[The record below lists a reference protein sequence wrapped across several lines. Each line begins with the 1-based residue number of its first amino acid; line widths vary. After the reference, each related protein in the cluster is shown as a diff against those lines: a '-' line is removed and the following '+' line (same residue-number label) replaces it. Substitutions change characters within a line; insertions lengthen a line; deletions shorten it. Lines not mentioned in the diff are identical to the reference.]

1 MKNLFKI
8 SLLLVFLVSCSKNGR
23 TIIVNTQNA
32 DGLTTESKLDVNG
45 LEIGQVVEI
54 NLGKDGTVN
63 LICEINNNEIQIPLD
78 SKFYSKNLGL
88 LGGKSIGI
96 KMGSANE
103 FIETGMSVTLVE
115 EDSHDYEDVFSKA
128 INEVKSL
135 FGGQHNTDS
144 LLFELRRLN
153 KNMEDLKLERKNN

>member
-8 SLLLVFLVSCSKNGR
+8 SFLLVFLVSCSKNGR

-32 DGLTTESKLDVNG
+32 DGLTTETKLDVNG
-45 LEIGQVVEI
+45 LEIGQVVE
-54 NLGKDGTVN
+54 VN
-63 LICEINNNEIQIPLD
+63 LAEDGSVNLTCEIKNIEIKIPID
-78 SKFYSKNLGL
+78 SKFYSKDLGL

-96 KMGSANE
+96 KIGSENE
-103 FIETGMSVTLVE
+103 FIKTGMSVKLTE
-115 EDSHDYEDVFSKA
+115 QDSPIIEDVFSKA

-135 FGGQHNTDS
+135 LGGQHNTDS